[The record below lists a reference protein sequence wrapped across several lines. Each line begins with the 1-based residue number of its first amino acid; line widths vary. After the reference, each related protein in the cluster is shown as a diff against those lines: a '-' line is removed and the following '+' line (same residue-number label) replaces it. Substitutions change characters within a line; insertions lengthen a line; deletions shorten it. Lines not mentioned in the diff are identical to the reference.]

1 MSLILGIDIGGTGS
15 RAALGEFGD
24 VSDQRGNVAGGT
36 HAAAGAGSVAPVVDQ
51 IDGPRITIGQSG
63 STVLDV
69 IRELVK
75 SAADTWSERFSEV
88 AGIGIG
94 ATGIASLAADP
105 AEVLAKISS
114 EHGVPAVAAIDA
126 VTAHLGALGG
136 TGGAITVLGTGAI
149 AIAHS
154 GPDDAGRWSAEWS
167 RADGWG
173 HLFGDRG
180 GGAWLGRHGLELALR
195 THDGIDERGRALLET
210 ATTRF
215 GPPASWPGQFY
226 TRSDRAGLLAE
237 FVVDIA
243 ETARAGDTASA
254 DLLREAGQE
263 AARSALAA
271 ARSVRTDTDSSTVA
285 TEAFPTSNSA
295 TRIALTGGVAAAGDH
310 LVEGFRAEAARLDP
324 TITIVEPAGGPLDG
338 ALTLGHLGASGTL
351 GAQDK
356 VLWT

>member
-1 MSLILGIDIGGTGS
+1 MSLILGLDIGGTGS

-94 ATGIASLAADP
+94 ATGIASFAEDP

-154 GPDDAGRWSAEWS
+154 GPDDAGHWSAEWS

-180 GGAWLGRHGLELALR
+180 GGAWLGHHALELALR
-195 THDGIDERGRALLET
+195 THTTESTNEVVRCLRRQPHDSARPPPGRDSSIPAATGQDCSPNSSSTSPRLLEP
-210 ATTRF
+210 ATQHRPTC
-215 GPPASWPGQFY
+215 
-226 TRSDRAGLLAE
+226 
-237 FVVDIA
+237 
-243 ETARAGDTASA
+243 SA
-254 DLLREAGQE
+254 KLVRKRP
-263 AARSALAA
+263 AARS
-271 ARSVRTDTDSSTVA
+271 
-285 TEAFPTSNSA
+285 PQ
-295 TRIALTGGVAAAGDH
+295 
-310 LVEGFRAEAARLDP
+310 LVPCE
-324 TITIVEPAGGPLDG
+324 
-338 ALTLGHLGASGTL
+338 LTLTR
-351 GAQDK
+351 QR
-356 VLWT
+356 